1 MCLSKKLESLAGWAD
16 SGVVVSVW
24 PWFDGSWGAGIV
36 LTNRALAEEQ
46 GLLAAF
52 LPEQKS
58 PLWNYNFGF
67 LGGVNEMGNSP
78 EEAVDMLQETL
89 HLMKQELSLKRQAGS
104 MILRDFASYLKPTLT
119 STGPLGSR
127 PR

>member
-1 MCLSKKLESLAGWAD
+1 MCLNKKLESLAGQAD

-24 PWFDGSWGAGIV
+24 PWSDGSWGAGIV
-36 LTNRALAEEQ
+36 IVNRSLAEEQ

-52 LPEQKS
+52 LPEQKV

-89 HLMKQELSLKRQAGS
+89 CLMKQELSLKKRA
-104 MILRDFASYLKPTLT
+104 A
-119 STGPLGSR
+119 
-127 PR
+127 